1 MTLSFLRRVNVL
13 GCRSIIRN
21 GILFTL
27 LSSVLC
33 LLALVLL
40 GLVSVQTLKL
50 QLLTVDQETRDVRQ
64 HSARQTVN
72 VSDSV
77 SGEEKIRP
85 HVHLQSANVTDSIDN
100 KREFVTVDTV
110 DVENTIPR
118 RVSNLHPKQYHK
130 DEVHMPAS
138 SWTKE
143 MTEEERAV
151 MGERR
156 NMVKKVCGSLKLQG
170 VLAPDMKKIY
180 NNLLFVN
187 EYKMVWCPIFKAAST
202 SWVKNLLLLAGKK
215 KVDSGVHP
223 LSRKIYAQ
231 PTDPAERERHLKNS
245 MKMMIVRHPLE
256 RILSAYRDKMLRVRN
271 PKGKFE
277 TMQKKIARGYVDLST
292 NTSATNLTQPTFTQF
307 LLKVKD
313 DIKKAWKSGDNKI
326 NMHWRPFWLTCAPC
340 HLTYDV
346 IAHVETL
353 NMDQEFI
360 IRELGLQDHLLNLY
374 THASN
379 FDVYNKTSE
388 ATRHYY
394 SQVPLSLL
402 KDIVNYYRYD
412 FNLYGYSPDPY
423 FELARAD

>member
-138 SWTKE
+138 SW
-143 MTEEERAV
+143 
-151 MGERR
+151 
-156 NMVKKVCGSLKLQG
+156 
-170 VLAPDMKKIY
+170 
-180 NNLLFVN
+180 
-187 EYKMVWCPIFKAAST
+187 AAST